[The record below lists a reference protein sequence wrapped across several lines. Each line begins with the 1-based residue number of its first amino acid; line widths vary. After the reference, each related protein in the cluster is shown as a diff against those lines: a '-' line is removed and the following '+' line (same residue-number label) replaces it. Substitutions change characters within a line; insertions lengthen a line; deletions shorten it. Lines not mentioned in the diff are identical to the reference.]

1 MLLSFR
7 WIGGI
12 LNLTLGIADLS
23 VEYLYCSE
31 YGVDEISECDCP
43 IMIFRG
49 LLKDFHGYV
58 SMKLVESCIGSS

>member
-12 LNLTLGIADLS
+12 LNLTLSITYLS
-23 VEYLYCSE
+23 VKYFDCSE
-31 YGVDEISECDCP
+31 YSIDEIP
-43 IMIFRG
+43 KRYGTIMIFRG

-58 SMKLVESCIGSS
+58 SVKLVESCIGSS